1 MLFKSKPEEKPT
13 KRIGR
18 KAEKINLVNK
28 ISVGCWSALG
38 VEENEVLPTKKKTK
52 NGVYPTSFSRM
63 KVRFGCSLH
72 G

>member
-28 ISVGCWSALG
+28 ISFGLL
-38 VEENEVLPTKKKTK
+38 E
-52 NGVYPTSFSRM
+52 R
-63 KVRFGCSLH
+63 VRRRGE
-72 G
+72 